1 MIWNDACFLRYD
13 WPILPLAE
21 GREAAL
27 ETLLQDLRYGLRM
40 LAKSPGFAAIAILTL
55 ALGIGANT
63 ALFSVVNGVLLN
75 PLAYPRSGQLV
86 ALYGKTPG
94 FDHAPINYPNF
105 LDWQHDTQT
114 FSSMAMYRNQDY
126 NFIGTGEAER
136 LSGYMIS
143 ADFFSTLGTVPVLGR
158 TFRPDDDHPGAAP
171 VVILGGGFWKRKFG
185 SSLEIVGKSMILNGT
200 SYTIVGVIPAGFTF
214 YGHDRDVYTPIGQW
228 NDPSFRD
235 RRIDLSA
242 HAVGRLKPGVTLSQA
257 KADMEA
263 IAENLAVAYP
273 EADKAVGIT
282 LVSMKQDIVGN
293 VQPILIVLL
302 AAVGFLLLIACAN
315 VANLLLARS
324 MGRSREFA
332 IRAALGAS
340 HVRVFRQ
347 LLTESVLLA
356 GLGGALGLLLAF
368 WGTKAVLGTLPAALP
383 RAKEVSLDSR
393 VLLFVMALSLFAG
406 IVFGL
411 APALKTSRV
420 NLQEILKE
428 SGRGLSGARHRLQGV
443 FVAAE
448 VAMALVLL
456 VGAGLMVRS
465 LAALWR
471 VNPGFNPSHAI
482 TFVLS
487 LPAAPTTSSAE
498 TRARLRHFDD
508 KMHNI
513 PSVQAVSVTLGSR
526 PMIHNSSEAF
536 WIEGQPKPANFQ
548 DMPQAMFY
556 LVETGFQQAMGVTL
570 QRGRFITTQDDEHAP
585 VVVDIDEVF
594 ARTYF
599 PQENPIGKRIHLAGF
614 NVQAE
619 IVGVVGHVKQWGLDA
634 DAKSA
639 IEAQFDYPFM
649 QLPEKLMPLAADSV
663 AVVLR
668 TEGDPTAVMG
678 SVRRAIEEIDPREV
692 LYNVQTM
699 EEVVS
704 NSFAARRLS
713 MILLG
718 VFAALALALACVGIY
733 GVISYLVG
741 QRTHEIGVRMALGAH
756 RGDVLRLVIGHG
768 ARMALIGVAIGLGAA
783 LGLTRLMAN
792 QLFGVSA
799 HDPLTFAGVAMLLII
814 VAIAACYI
822 PARRAMRVDP
832 MIALRHE

>member
-1 MIWNDACFLRYD
+1 V
-13 WPILPLAE
+13 
-21 GREAAL
+21 G
-27 ETLLQDLRYGLRM
+27 TLLQDLRYGLRM
-40 LAKSPGFAAIAILTL
+40 LAKAPGFAAIAILTL

-75 PLAYPRSGQLV
+75 PLAYPQSGQLV
-86 ALYGKTPG
+86 ALYGKTAG
-94 FDHAPINYPNF
+94 FEHAPINYLNF
-105 LDWQHDTQT
+105 LDWQRDTQT
-114 FSSMAMYRNQDY
+114 FSSMAIYRNQDY

-136 LSGYMIS
+136 LSGYMVS
-143 ADFFSTLGTVPVLGR
+143 ADFFSTLRTIPVLGR
-158 TFRPDDDHPGAAP
+158 TFRPYDDHTGAAP

-185 SSLEIVGKSMILNGT
+185 ASLEIIGKPIILNGT

-214 YGHDRDVYTPIGQW
+214 YGRDRDVYTPIGQW
-228 NDPSFRD
+228 NDTNFRD
-235 RRIDLSA
+235 RRVDVSSHGI
-242 HAVGRLKPGVTLSQA
+242 GRLRTGVTLAQA
-257 KADMEA
+257 KADTDG
-263 IAENLAVAYP
+263 IAQNLAVAYP

-282 LVSMKQDIVGN
+282 LVSMKEDIVGN
-293 VQPILIVLL
+293 VQPFLIVLL

-324 MGRSREFA
+324 IGRSREFA
-332 IRAALGAS
+332 IRAAMGAS
-340 HVRVFRQ
+340 QGRVIRQ
-347 LLTESVLLA
+347 LLSESILLA
-356 GLGGALGLLLAF
+356 GLGGALGLLLAV
-368 WGTKAVLGTLPAALP
+368 WGTKAVLGSLPGALP
-383 RAKEVSLDSR
+383 RASEVSLDAR
-393 VLLFVMALSLFAG
+393 VLIFAMALSFSAG

-420 NLQEILKE
+420 NLEEILKE
-428 SGRGLSGARHRLQGV
+428 SGRGSSGVRHRLQGV
-443 FVAAE
+443 FVAVE

-471 VNPGFNPSHAI
+471 VDPGFNPSHAI
-482 TFVLS
+482 TFTLS
-487 LPAAPTTSSAE
+487 LPADPGTSSAE

-508 KMHNI
+508 KMHSI
-513 PSVQAVSVTLGSR
+513 PGVQAVSVTLGSR
-526 PMIHNSSEAF
+526 PMIHNSSEPF
-536 WIEGQPKPANFQ
+536 WIEGQPKPANLPE
-548 DMPQAMFY
+548 MHQAMFY
-556 LVETGFQQAMGVTL
+556 LAEAGFQQAMGVTL
-570 QRGRFITTQDDEHAP
+570 ERGRFITPQDDEHAP
-585 VVVDIDEVF
+585 VVIVIDDVF

-599 PQENPIGKRIHLAGF
+599 PQDNPIGKRINLAGF
-614 NVQAE
+614 GVQAE
-619 IVGVVGHVKQWGLDA
+619 IIGVVGHVKQWGLDA

-649 QLPEKLMPLAADSV
+649 QLPEKLMPLAANAV

-678 SVRRAIEEIDPREV
+678 PVRRAVAEIDSREV
-692 LYNVQTM
+692 VYNVQTM
-699 EEVVS
+699 NEVVS

-713 MILLG
+713 MMLLG
-718 VFAALALALACVGIY
+718 VFAALALVLACVGIY

-741 QRTHEIGVRMALGAH
+741 QRTHEIGVRMALGAQ
-756 RGDVLRLVIGHG
+756 RRDVLRLVIGHG
-768 ARMALIGVAIGLGAA
+768 TRMALMGVAIGIVAA

-799 HDPLTFAGVAMLLII
+799 HDPLTFAGVGMLLVI
-814 VAIAACYI
+814 VAVAACYI

>member
-1 MIWNDACFLRYD
+1 M
-13 WPILPLAE
+13 
-21 GREAAL
+21 G
-27 ETLLQDLRYGLRM
+27 TLLQDLRYALRM
-40 LAKSPGFAAIAILTL
+40 LAKSPEFAVIAILTL

-75 PLAYPRSGQLV
+75 PLAYPHPSQLV
-86 ALYGKTPG
+86 AVYGKTPG
-94 FDHAPINYPNF
+94 SDQGPITYLNF
-105 LDWQHDTQT
+105 LDWQRDTQT
-114 FSSMAMYRNQDY
+114 FSSMAMYRNHDL

-136 LSGYMIS
+136 VSGYMIS
-143 ADFFSTLGTVPVLGR
+143 ADFFSTLSVTPILGR
-158 TFRPDDDHPGAAP
+158 TFRSDDDHTGAAP

-185 SSLEIVGKSMILNGT
+185 SALDIIGKSITLNGT
-200 SYTIVGVIPAGFTF
+200 SYEIAGVIPADFAF

-228 NDPSFRD
+228 NDKSFRD

-242 HAVGRLKPGVTLSQA
+242 HAIGRLKPGVTLSQA
-257 KADMEA
+257 KSDMDRVA
-263 IAENLAVAYP
+263 QNLAVAYP

-282 LVSMKQDIVGN
+282 LLSMKEDIVGN
-293 VQPILIVLL
+293 VQPFLIVLL
-302 AAVGFLLLIACAN
+302 AAVGFLLLISCAN

-332 IRAALGAS
+332 IRAALGAN
-340 HVRVFRQ
+340 HMRVIRQ
-347 LLTESVLLA
+347 LLSESMLLA

-368 WGTKAVLGTLPAALP
+368 WGLKAVLASLPGALP
-383 RAKEVSLDSR
+383 RANEVSLDSH
-393 VLLFVMALSLFAG
+393 VLLFTMALSLVAG
-406 IVFGL
+406 IIFGL

-428 SGRGLSGARHRLQGV
+428 SGRGSSGARHRLQGV
-443 FVAAE
+443 FVVVE

-465 LAALWR
+465 LSALWR
-471 VNPGFNPSHAI
+471 VDPGFSPSHAI

-487 LPAAPTTSSAE
+487 LPADSKTSSAE

-508 KMHNI
+508 KMHSI
-513 PSVQAVSVTLGSR
+513 PGVQAVSVTLGSR
-526 PMIHNSSEAF
+526 PMIHNSSEPF
-536 WIEGQPKPANFQ
+536 WIEGQPKPANLQ
-548 DMPQAMFY
+548 DMHQAMFY
-556 LVETGFQQAMGVTL
+556 LVESGFQSAMGVTL
-570 QRGRFITTQDDEHAP
+570 ERGRFVSPQDDEHAP
-585 VVVDIDEVF
+585 VVVDIDDIF

-599 PQENPIGKRIHLAGF
+599 PHENPIGKHINLAVF

-639 IEAQFDYPFM
+639 IQAQFDYPFM
-649 QLPEKLMPLAADSV
+649 QLPERLMPLVADSV

-668 TEGDPTAVMG
+668 TGGDPTAVMAT
-678 SVRRAIEEIDPREV
+678 VRRAVQEIDSREV
-692 LYNVQTM
+692 IYNVQTM
-699 EEVVS
+699 DEVVS

-718 VFAALALALACVGIY
+718 VFAALALVLACVGIY

-741 QRTHEIGVRMALGAH
+741 QRTHEIGVRMALGAQP
-756 RGDVLRLVIGHG
+756 GDVLRLVIGHG
-768 ARMALIGVAIGLGAA
+768 ARMALIGVAIGIAAA
-783 LGLTRLMAN
+783 LGLTRLMGN

-799 HDPLTFAGVAMLLII
+799 HDPLTFAAVAVLLII
-814 VAIAACYI
+814 VAVAACYI
-822 PARRAMRVDP
+822 PARRATRVVP
-832 MIALRHE
+832 IVALRYD

>member
-1 MIWNDACFLRYD
+1 M
-13 WPILPLAE
+13 
-21 GREAAL
+21 
-27 ETLLQDLRYGLRM
+27 ETILQDLRYGVRM
-40 LAKSPGFAAIAILTL
+40 LAKSPGFTAIAILTL
-55 ALGIGANT
+55 TLGIGANT

-75 PLAYPRSGQLV
+75 PLAYAQSGQLV
-86 ALYGKTPG
+86 AVFGKTPG
-94 FDHAPINYPNF
+94 FDHASINYPNF
-105 LDWQHDTQT
+105 LDWQRDTQS
-114 FSSMAMYRNQDY
+114 FSSLAIYRNQDY
-126 NFIGTGEAER
+126 NFVGTGEAER

-143 ADFFSTLGTVPVLGR
+143 ADFFSTLAVWPVLGR
-158 TFRPDDDHPGAAP
+158 SFRSDDDHPGATP
-171 VVILGGGFWKRKFG
+171 VVILGGGLWKRKFA
-185 SSLEIVGKSMILNGT
+185 SSFEVIGKAITLNGT

-228 NDPSFRD
+228 NDASFRD
-235 RRIDLSA
+235 RRVDVSS
-242 HAVGRLKPGVTLSQA
+242 HGVGRLKPGVTLSQA
-257 KADMEA
+257 KADMDG

-282 LVSMKQDIVGN
+282 LVSMKEDIVGN
-293 VQPILIVLL
+293 VKPFLIVLL

-324 MGRSREFA
+324 MARTREFA
-332 IRAALGAS
+332 IRASLGAS
-340 HVRVFRQ
+340 HVRVIRQ
-347 LLTESVLLA
+347 LLTESILLSVF
-356 GLGGALGLLLAF
+356 GGALGLLLAF
-368 WGTKAVLGTLPAALP
+368 WGTKAVLGTLPGALP
-383 RAKEVSLDSR
+383 RANEVSLDSR
-393 VLLFVMALSLFAG
+393 VLLFTIALSLFSG

-420 NLQEILKE
+420 NLEEILKE

-443 FVAAE
+443 FVVTE

-465 LAALWR
+465 LAALWS
-471 VNPGFNPSHAI
+471 VNPGFNPRHAI
-482 TFVLS
+482 TFSLS
-487 LPAAPTTSSAE
+487 LPAGPTTSSAE

-508 KMHNI
+508 KMHSI
-513 PSVQAVSVTLGSR
+513 PGVQAVSVTLGSR
-526 PMIHNSSEAF
+526 PMIHNSSLPF
-536 WIEGQPKPANFQ
+536 WIEGQPKPANLQ
-548 DMPQAMFY
+548 EMPQAMFY
-556 LVETGFQQAMGVTL
+556 LVEAGFQQAMGVTL
-570 QRGRFITTQDDEHAP
+570 ERGRFITPQDDEHAP
-585 VVVDIDEVF
+585 VVVDIDDVF
-594 ARTYF
+594 ARNYF
-599 PQENPIGKRIHLAGF
+599 PHENPIGKRINLAGF

-649 QLPEKLMPLAADSV
+649 QLPEKLMPLAADAV

-678 SVRRAIEEIDPREV
+678 SVRRAVEEIDPREV
-692 LYNVQTM
+692 VYNVQTM
-699 EEVVS
+699 DEVVS

-718 VFAALALALACVGIY
+718 VFAALALVLACVGIY

-741 QRTHEIGVRMALGAH
+741 QRSHEIGVRMALGAQ

-768 ARMALIGVAIGLGAA
+768 ARMALIGVAIGVGAA

-814 VAIAACYI
+814 VAVAACYI
-822 PARRAMRVDP
+822 PARRALRVDP
-832 MIALRHE
+832 IIALRCE